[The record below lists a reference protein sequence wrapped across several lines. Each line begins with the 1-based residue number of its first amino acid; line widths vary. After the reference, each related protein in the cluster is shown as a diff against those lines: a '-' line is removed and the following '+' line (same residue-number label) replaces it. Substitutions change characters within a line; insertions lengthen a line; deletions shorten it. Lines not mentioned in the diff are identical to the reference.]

1 MLKSD
6 HFDIKPEPAQ
16 EAGYGPMEAGRMVG
30 PIHPHSLVA
39 VPVSASGTASDTGTV
54 TTTTDQPSAETYV
67 DGEFVGQTPSTIP
80 LATGLYHIG
89 IKASDKES

>member
-1 MLKSD
+1 
-6 HFDIKPEPAQ
+6 
-16 EAGYGPMEAGRMVG
+16 MVG
-30 PIHPHSLVA
+30 PNHPHSMVA
-39 VPVSASGTASDTGTV
+39 VPVSAGGTASDTGTV

-89 IKASDKES
+89 IKANGKESWERDLAGLKDSRLTLQAAFDQ